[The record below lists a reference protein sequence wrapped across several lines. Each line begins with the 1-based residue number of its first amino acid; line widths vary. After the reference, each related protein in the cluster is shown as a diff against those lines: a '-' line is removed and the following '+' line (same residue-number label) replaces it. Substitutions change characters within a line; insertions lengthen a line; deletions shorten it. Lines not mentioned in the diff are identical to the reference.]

1 MRYLLLLQDS
11 GAGVENGLV
20 QVLCRW
26 KASLERFDAAD
37 CQPLMI
43 VKYGAVV
50 ADYLLFKRIIR
61 VPEPGDPFFSLRG
74 NLVRAVIDT
83 LLRCSILGNG
93 AGQ

>member
-11 GAGVENGLV
+11 GAGVEDGFV

-26 KASLERFDAAD
+26 KASLERFDAAV
-37 CQPLMI
+37 CQLFTI
-43 VKYGAVV
+43 QERTVV
-50 ADYLLFKRIIR
+50 AYNLLFKCIIR
-61 VPEPGDPFFSLRG
+61 VPESGDPLFSLRG
-74 NLVRAVIDT
+74 NLIRTVIDT